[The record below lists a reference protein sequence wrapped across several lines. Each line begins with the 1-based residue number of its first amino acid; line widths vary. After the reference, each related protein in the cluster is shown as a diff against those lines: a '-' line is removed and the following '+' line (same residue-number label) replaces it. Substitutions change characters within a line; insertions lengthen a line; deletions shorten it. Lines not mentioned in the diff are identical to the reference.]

1 MNITELYEKVK
12 KNYDER
18 YRILEDLR
26 NMKPPEPFNWVQE
39 IFEKFYGSDKNAVIY
54 YNMENEIEIKVSYNR
69 LISNYNKLINL
80 LRKHGIKKS
89 AVIYLMSPALTEQWY
104 IMLAALKAGYT
115 LIPLAPNLTEFE
127 LKFRFSSIVPDVIIA
142 DSENMKKISRSL
154 KNRPLKISIG
164 NYDDAINI
172 KEINNEN
179 NTAEGEKLF
188 INDVFIKYF
197 TSGTTGMPKTVNHS
211 AVLYPIGQLSTA
223 TAIGIRENYIHVN
236 LSSPGWAKFSWSSVF
251 SPLTAG
257 ATVLSIDYSGKL
269 NVRKYLEVLD
279 SYHVNSFCAPP
290 TAWRQFISANL
301 DGIEL
306 KDLRETVSA
315 GEPLN
320 AEIINKWREKF
331 GTTVRDYYG
340 QTESTAM
347 VANLPGKSVIPGS
360 MGRPLPTYNIV
371 LLDEE
376 MNEINKSFEPGLMAV
391 KNYKGTYGLFL
402 GYSDDEKNR
411 EVFIGNYYLTGDRAY
426 RDDDGNFYFVSR
438 SDDVIK
444 SSDYRIGPF
453 EVESAIIAT
462 GIVLESAVVGSPDRL
477 KYQKVKAF
485 IVLKDGHEKNE
496 ETARTIFNGVKKLL
510 PSYKLPEII
519 EFVNDLPKTI
529 SGKIR
534 RNNLREIEK
543 EKRDNNMI
551 GEFEYFMKKY

>member
-54 YNMENEIEIKVSYNR
+54 YNMENEMEIKVSYNR

-411 EVFIGNYYLTGDRAY
+411 EVFIGDYYLTGDRAY

-519 EFVNDLPKTI
+519 EFVDDLPKTI

-543 EKRDNNMI
+543 EKRENNMI

>member
-54 YNMENEIEIKVSYNR
+54 YNMENEMEIKVSYNR

-269 NVRKYLEVLD
+269 NVRKYLEVLG

-519 EFVNDLPKTI
+519 EFVDDLPKTI

-543 EKRDNNMI
+543 EKRENNMI

>member
-1 MNITELYEKVK
+1 
-12 KNYDER
+12 
-18 YRILEDLR
+18 
-26 NMKPPEPFNWVQE
+26 
-39 IFEKFYGSDKNAVIY
+39 
-54 YNMENEIEIKVSYNR
+54 
-69 LISNYNKLINL
+69 
-80 LRKHGIKKS
+80 
-89 AVIYLMSPALTEQWY
+89 
-104 IMLAALKAGYT
+104 
-115 LIPLAPNLTEFE
+115 
-127 LKFRFSSIVPDVIIA
+127 
-142 DSENMKKISRSL
+142 
-154 KNRPLKISIG
+154 
-164 NYDDAINI
+164 
-172 KEINNEN
+172 
-179 NTAEGEKLF
+179 
-188 INDVFIKYF
+188 
-197 TSGTTGMPKTVNHS
+197 VNHS

-269 NVRKYLEVLD
+269 NVRKYLEVLG

-347 VANLPGKSVIPGS
+347 VANLPGKFVIPGS

-411 EVFIGNYYLTGDRAY
+411 EVFIGDYYLTGDRAY

-519 EFVNDLPKTI
+519 EFVDDLPKTI

-543 EKRDNNMI
+543 EKRENNMI

>member
-54 YNMENEIEIKVSYNR
+54 YNMENEMEINVSYNR

-411 EVFIGNYYLTGDRAY
+411 EVFIGDYYLTGDRAY

>member
-269 NVRKYLEVLD
+269 NVRKYLEVLG

-411 EVFIGNYYLTGDRAY
+411 EVFIGDYYLTGDRAY

>member
-54 YNMENEIEIKVSYNR
+54 YNMENEIEIQVSYNR

-411 EVFIGNYYLTGDRAY
+411 EVFIGDYYLTGDRAY

>member
-411 EVFIGNYYLTGDRAY
+411 EVFIGDYYLTGDRAY

>member
-269 NVRKYLEVLD
+269 NVRKYLEVLG

-519 EFVNDLPKTI
+519 EFVDDLPKTI

-543 EKRDNNMI
+543 EKRENNMI

>member
-54 YNMENEIEIKVSYNR
+54 YNMENEMEIKVSYNR

-411 EVFIGNYYLTGDRAY
+411 EVFIGDYYLTGDRAY

-519 EFVNDLPKTI
+519 EFVDDLPKTI

>member
-411 EVFIGNYYLTGDRAY
+411 EVFIGDYYLTGDRAY

-519 EFVNDLPKTI
+519 EFVDDLPKTI

>member
-1 MNITELYEKVK
+1 MNIAELYEKVK

-54 YNMENEIEIKVSYNR
+54 YNMENEMEIKVSYNR

-411 EVFIGNYYLTGDRAY
+411 EVFIGDYYLTGDRAY

-519 EFVNDLPKTI
+519 EFVDDLPKTI